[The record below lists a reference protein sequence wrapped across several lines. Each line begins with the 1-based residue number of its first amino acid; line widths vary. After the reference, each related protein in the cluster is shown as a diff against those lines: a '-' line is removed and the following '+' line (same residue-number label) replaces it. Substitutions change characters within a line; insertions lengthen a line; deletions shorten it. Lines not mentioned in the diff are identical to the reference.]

1 MIHFLVHD
9 TVDNVGVA
17 VVDIPANISCTG
29 RDLSTNKP
37 MQAKSLEAIPLGHKI
52 ALKDFKTGE
61 EVTKYGC
68 VIGRI
73 VQDVSAGH
81 HVHTQN
87 LKTKRWA

>member
-17 VVDIPANISCTG
+17 VIDIAAQTDCTG
-29 RDLSTNKP
+29 RDLSTNQP
-37 MQAKSLEAIPLGHKI
+37 MQAKALEAIPLGHKI
-52 ALKDFKTGE
+52 ALKDFKAGD
-61 EVTKYGC
+61 EVTKYAC
-68 VIGRI
+68 VIGTI
-73 VQDVSAGH
+73 SQAVTAGH

>member
-17 VVDIPANISCTG
+17 VVDIAAGTDCNG

-37 MQAKSLEAIPLGHKI
+37 LAAKSLQGIPLGHKI
-52 ALKDFKTGE
+52 ALKDFKVND

-73 VQDVSAGH
+73 VQDVPAGH
-81 HVHTQN
+81 HVHTHN

>member
-1 MIHFLVHD
+1 VIHFLIHD

-17 VVDIPANISCTG
+17 VVDIAAESDCTG
-29 RDLSTNKP
+29 RDLSTNK
-37 MQAKSLEAIPLGHKI
+37 ALTAHSHEAIPL
-52 ALKDFKTGE
+52 KDFKVGD

-68 VIGRI
+68 VIGTI
-73 VQDVSAGH
+73 VQDVATGH